1 MLYDLALLVIQIS
14 IIVLAPV
21 GAWFIVSDLIKWLK
35 GKKK

>member
-1 MLYDLALLVIQIS
+1 MLSSFLVLFIQIG
-14 IIVLAPV
+14 ICILAPV